1 MRMTNAISGHHLTSV
16 GARHAVPLQCA
27 GPAQSGQCDTAHQTG
42 SQHAWRSALCC
53 AALAGV
59 LALAGCGGT
68 GDPAGK
74 MTSFSTTES
83 AASKA
88 ELFSLP
94 ADQMAH
100 IQIYTVA
107 QAPMARTLRLSG
119 AVAYNN
125 FLTTPVITQVGGP
138 VSRIVVTPGEH
149 VRAGQPLLYVAS
161 PDYSQLRSAYLKAR
175 NAFQLADKSFKRA
188 QDLLAHKAIAQ
199 ADLELAESNR
209 AQAEAD
215 LQSSEQ
221 AIRVLGFANPES
233 VVSNP
238 PSAELPL
245 LAPLAGEVVER
256 LCSPGQLLQAGGTQ
270 CFTLSDMGTVWVLVN
285 VYQNDLAY
293 VHVGEDVTIDNDA
306 YPGVVRGKIQYVAPA
321 LDPTTR
327 TLQARIEAS
336 NPGERLKKDMYVTAE
351 VRAGVIPNALMV
363 PDAAVLRDAENMP
376 YVYLQTGANQFARRM
391 VTLGESQ
398 GGKTQ
403 VVTGLA
409 AGDKI
414 VGDGSLFLQFQNS
427 LQR

>member
-1 MRMTNAISGHHLTSV
+1 MTIKSRDINRSRLQR
-16 GARHAVPLQCA
+16 AR
-27 GPAQSGQCDTAHQTG
+27 
-42 SQHAWRSALCC
+42 RSAIFCG
-53 AALAGV
+53 ALASAF
-59 LALAGCGGT
+59 ALAGCGG
-68 GDPAGK
+68 AGQNANK
-74 MTSFSTTES
+74 MTSFSTAES

-94 ADQMAH
+94 PEQISH

-107 QAPMARTLRLSG
+107 QAPFARTLRLSG
-119 AVAYNN
+119 AVAYNSY
-125 FLTTPVITQVGGP
+125 LTTPVITQVGGP

-161 PDYSQLRSAYLKAR
+161 PDYSQMRSAYIKAR
-175 NAFQLADKSFKRA
+175 NAFQLADRFYKRA
-188 QDLLAHKAIAQ
+188 QDLFAHQAISQ
-199 ADLELAESNR
+199 ADLEQAESNR

-221 AIRVLGFANPES
+221 AIRVLGITNPES
-233 VVSNP
+233 ILTAPS
-238 PSAELPL
+238 SAELPL

-270 CFTLSDMGTVWVLVN
+270 CFTLSDMNSVWVLVN
-285 VYQNDLAY
+285 VYQNDIAY
-293 VHVGEDVTIDNDA
+293 VHVGEDVTIDNET

-327 TLQARIEAS
+327 TLPARIEAC

-351 VRAGVIPNALMV
+351 VRAGVIPNALLV
-363 PDAAVLRDAENMP
+363 PDASVLRDTENMP
-376 YVYLQTGANQFARRM
+376 YVYLQTGSNQFARRM
-391 VTLGESQ
+391 VTLGETQS
-398 GGKTQ
+398 GKTQ
-403 VVTGLA
+403 IVTGLQ
-409 AGDKI
+409 AGDKV

>member
-1 MRMTNAISGHHLTSV
+1 MTIKSRDINRSRLQR
-16 GARHAVPLQCA
+16 AR
-27 GPAQSGQCDTAHQTG
+27 
-42 SQHAWRSALCC
+42 RSAIFCG
-53 AALAGV
+53 ALASAF
-59 LALAGCGGT
+59 ALAGCGG
-68 GDPAGK
+68 AGQNANK
-74 MTSFSTTES
+74 MTSFSTAES

-94 ADQMAH
+94 PEQISH

-107 QAPMARTLRLSG
+107 QAPFARTLRLSG
-119 AVAYNN
+119 AVAYNSY
-125 FLTTPVITQVGGP
+125 LTTPVITQVGGP

-161 PDYSQLRSAYLKAR
+161 PDYSQMRSAYIKAR
-175 NAFQLADKSFKRA
+175 NAFQLADRFYKRA
-188 QDLLAHKAIAQ
+188 QDLFAHQAISQ
-199 ADLELAESNR
+199 ADLEQAESNR

-221 AIRVLGFANPES
+221 AIRVLGITNPES
-233 VVSNP
+233 ILTAPS
-238 PSAELPL
+238 SAELPL

-270 CFTLSDMGTVWVLVN
+270 CFTLSDMNSVWVLVN
-285 VYQNDLAY
+285 VYQNDIAY
-293 VHVGEDVTIDNDA
+293 VHVGEDVTIDNET

-327 TLQARIEAS
+327 TLPARIEAS

-351 VRAGVIPNALMV
+351 VRAGVIPNALLV
-363 PDAAVLRDAENMP
+363 PDASVLRDTENMP
-376 YVYLQTGANQFARRM
+376 YVYLQTGSNQFARRM
-391 VTLGESQ
+391 VTLGETQS
-398 GGKTQ
+398 GKTQ
-403 VVTGLA
+403 IVTGLQ
-409 AGDKI
+409 AGDKV

>member
-1 MRMTNAISGHHLTSV
+1 MTMKCKHTERLRCARRAAIF
-16 GARHAVPLQCA
+16 C
-27 GPAQSGQCDTAHQTG
+27 
-42 SQHAWRSALCC
+42 SAL
-53 AALAGV
+53 AAAF
-59 LALAGCGGT
+59 ALAGCGG
-68 GDPAGK
+68 AGENANK

-83 AASKA
+83 AASRA

-100 IQIYTVA
+100 IQIYTVVA
-107 QAPMARTLRLSG
+107 APLERTLRLTG
-119 AVAYNN
+119 AVAYNG

-138 VSRIVVTPGEH
+138 VSRIVVSPGEH
-149 VRAGQPLLYVAS
+149 VKAGDPMLYVAS
-161 PDYSQLRSAYLKAR
+161 PDYSVTRSTYIKAR
-175 NAFQLADKSFKRA
+175 DAFQLADRFYKRA
-188 QDLLAHKAIAQ
+188 QDLYAHQAIAQ
-199 ADLELAESNR
+199 ADLEQAESTR

-221 AIRVLGFANPES
+221 AIRVLGIPNPET
-233 VVSNP
+233 VLTAA

-256 LCSPGQLLQAGGTQ
+256 LCSPGELLQAGGTQ
-270 CFTLSDMGTVWVLVN
+270 CFTLSDMSSVWVLVN
-285 VYQNDLAY
+285 VYQNDIAY
-293 VHVGEDVTIDNDA
+293 VHVGQEVTIDNEA
-306 YPGVVRGKIQYVAPA
+306 YPGVVRGRIQYVAPA

-327 TLQARIEAS
+327 TLQARIEAT
-336 NPGERLKKDMYVTAE
+336 NPGERLKRDMYVTAE
-351 VRAGVIPNALMV
+351 LHAGTIPNAVTV
-363 PDAAVLRDAENMP
+363 PDASVLRDTDNMP
-376 YVYLQTGANQFARRM
+376 YVYIQTAASQFARRM

-403 VVTGLA
+403 VVTGLQ

>member
-1 MRMTNAISGHHLTSV
+1 MTMQCIDVNRSRPKR
-16 GARHAVPLQCA
+16 AR
-27 GPAQSGQCDTAHQTG
+27 
-42 SQHAWRSALCC
+42 RSAIFRG
-53 AALAGV
+53 ALAAAF
-59 LALAGCGGT
+59 ALAGCGG
-68 GDPAGK
+68 AGENANK

-94 ADQMAH
+94 ANQMSH

-107 QAPMARTLRLSG
+107 QSPLERTLRLSG
-119 AVAYNN
+119 AVAYNGY
-125 FLTTPVITQVGGP
+125 LTTPVITQVGGP

-161 PDYSQLRSAYLKAR
+161 PDYSQLRSAYIKAR
-175 NAFQLADKSFKRA
+175 NAFQLADRFYKRA
-188 QDLLAHKAIAQ
+188 QDLFAHQAISQ
-199 ADLELAESNR
+199 ADLEQAESNR

-221 AIRVLGFANPES
+221 AIRVLGITNPES
-233 VVSNP
+233 VLTAPS
-238 PSAELPL
+238 SAELPL

-256 LCSPGQLLQAGGTQ
+256 LCAPGQLLQAGGTQ
-270 CFTLSDMGTVWVLVN
+270 CFTLSDMNSVWVLVN
-285 VYQNDLAY
+285 VYQNEIAY
-293 VHVGEDVTIDNDA
+293 VHVGEDVTIDNET

-351 VRAGVIPNALMV
+351 VHAGVIPNALSV
-363 PDAAVLRDAENMP
+363 PDAAVLRDTENMP
-376 YVYLQTGANQFARRM
+376 YVYLQTGSSQFARRM
-391 VTLGESQ
+391 VTLGETQS
-398 GGKTQ
+398 GKTQ
-403 VVTGLA
+403 ILSGLQ
-409 AGDKI
+409 AGDKV